1 MVAPDAPEGPGVTTP
16 NAPTPEAPDAPN
28 PDTPTP
34 NPPAMP
40 ARDGPDPPGRSD
52 VASNVSRVFGGL
64 GLLEGSE
71 EGRDESLHN
80 IRRQYSPR

>member
-1 MVAPDAPEGPGVTTP
+1 MVALDAPEGPSVPTP
-16 NAPTPEAPDAPN
+16 DGPTPEV
-28 PDTPTP
+28 PTP
-34 NPPAMP
+34 DPPAMP

-64 GLLEGSE
+64 GLLEGWE